1 MTLPEK
7 HDSSVETRRRRR
19 RWRMR
24 RWRRSGAELVNSRKS
39 LWRKIWLELIVEA
52 RRCSELFADF

>member
-7 HDSSVETRRRRR
+7 HDSSVETRRR

-24 RWRRSGAELVNSRKS
+24 RWRRSGAELVNSRNS
-39 LWRKIWLELIVEA
+39 FWRKIWLELIVEP